1 MSFEYDLYLDRHR
14 SGVMKAFYWIEENLP
29 EYLEGND
36 IEIENLLRNHD
47 ASKNEQDEYDAYDA
61 YFYGGNR
68 SYEVVR
74 EFNKAFLLHLHRN
87 PHHWQYWVLIQ
98 DDPGHDE
105 IVFDMPRE
113 YIIEM
118 ICDWWSFSWNSGKL
132 DEMLTWYAE
141 HKDYIKLSENTRK
154 IVENI
159 LDDINTKL
167 EVNNDSNR

>member
-1 MSFEYDLYLDRHR
+1 MSFKYDLYLDQHR
-14 SGVMKAFYWIEENLP
+14 NGVMKAFYWIEENIP
-29 EYLEGND
+29 QYLESND
-36 IEIENLLRNHD
+36 VEIENLLRKHD

-68 SYEVVR
+68 SYKVVR
-74 EFNKAFLLHLHRN
+74 EFNKAFLLHMHRN

-98 DDPGHDE
+98 DDPGDDE

-132 DEMLTWYAE
+132 DEMLSWYDE
-141 HKDYIKLSENTRK
+141 HKDHIKLSKNTRK

-159 LDDINTKL
+159 LEAIKDRL
-167 EVNNDSNR
+167 

>member
-1 MSFEYDLYLDRHR
+1 MSFEYDLYLDQHR
-14 SGVMKAFYWIEENLP
+14 NGVMKAFYWIEENIP
-29 EYLEGND
+29 QYLEDND
-36 IEIENLLRNHD
+36 VEIENLLRKHD
-47 ASKNEQDEYDAYDA
+47 SSKNEQDEYGAYDA

-68 SYEVVR
+68 SYKVTS
-74 EFNKAFLLHLHRN
+74 EFNKAFLLHMHRN

-98 DDPGHDE
+98 DDPGNDE

-132 DEMLTWYAE
+132 DEMLSWYDE
-141 HKDYIKLSENTRK
+141 HKDYIKLSENTRE

-159 LDDINTKL
+159 LEAIKDRL
-167 EVNNDSNR
+167 